1 MGFQLCCVGVLSR
14 ALDKCKSVVQIYS
27 PHVHAY
33 RTTPNA
39 LTTTVKEITSDN
51 TSHPPTKISRMGV
64 INWLVQ
70 MTSQPTLLYSCPGI
84 NPVPYNN
91 PPQYQVV
98 TKVCHT
104 VNTTLFPL
112 TISSMIQMAE
122 CDIFLSISTRVEM
135 MGILLIK
142 NYFDTL
148 LRNHLSSTVYVL
160 DNISTALCIL
170 CHK

>member
-1 MGFQLCCVGVLSR
+1 MSTLIGL
-14 ALDKCKSVVQIYS
+14 
-27 PHVHAY
+27 
-33 RTTPNA
+33 TPDA

-51 TSHPPTKISRMGV
+51 TSHLPTKISRMGT

-91 PPQYQVV
+91 PPDSQVV

-104 VNTTLFPL
+104 MNTTLFPL
-112 TISSMIQMAE
+112 IINSMIQMAE
-122 CDIFLSISTRVEM
+122 CDIFLSISTRMEM
-135 MGILLIK
+135 TGILSIK
-142 NYFDTL
+142 SYFDTL
-148 LRNHLSSTVYVL
+148 LRNHLSSAGYAS

-170 CHK
+170 CYK